1 MKNTCCLT
9 NKLKK
14 WFPSNPLSYLGWLG
28 VLGIIGIFFAPIF
41 TPFLLFFTFF
51 SYSKMKADE
60 LFWENVRRAS
70 TRGFWTTFTITAIT
84 MLWLLT
90 RGIHQSWFGHEMQ
103 QLVIQGN
110 IITMDIFTYEQY
122 IIVFFLLIICM
133 TLMISVFS
141 ISMFKF
147 RRQEKKML
155 EKYESEV

>member
-90 RGIHQSWFGHEMQ
+90 RGIHQSWFGHKMQ

-122 IIVFFLLIICM
+122 IIVFFLMIICM

>member
-14 WFPSNPLSYLGWLG
+14 WFPSNPLSYLGWRG

-51 SYSKMKADE
+51 FYSKMKADE

-90 RGIHQSWFGHEMQ
+90 AR
-103 QLVIQGN
+103 N
-110 IITMDIFTYEQY
+110 P
-122 IIVFFLLIICM
+122 
-133 TLMISVFS
+133 S
-141 ISMFKF
+141 IM
-147 RRQEKKML
+147 
-155 EKYESEV
+155 VWT